1 MSKKLFLSL
10 MLMVVG
16 ITVMFLVERNH
27 IESFPEARE
36 SFGQFGDA
44 FGALNTLFS
53 GLAFAALIV
62 TLWMQRE
69 ELELQRK
76 ELVESR
82 IAQQGAQ
89 EALEGQIKTMREQT
103 MAIMNQTKSD
113 QNLGRVERAIQ
124 LLQAR
129 ITLRDLGHQGV
140 PPNSI
145 TAFQADIEKLENLFQ
160 EWPSL

>member
-145 TAFQADIEKLENLFQ
+145 PAFQADIEKLENLFQ